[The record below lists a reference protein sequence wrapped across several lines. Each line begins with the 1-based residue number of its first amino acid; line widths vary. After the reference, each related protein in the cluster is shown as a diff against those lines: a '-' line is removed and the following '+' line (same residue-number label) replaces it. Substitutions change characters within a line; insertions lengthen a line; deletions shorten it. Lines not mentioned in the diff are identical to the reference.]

1 MKKQNGIGDTT
12 LGTLG
17 KLVWKMGKL
26 GLAEKFYERFVQ
38 ELLSN
43 DPSLI
48 TLYADLGDITS
59 QSGGYDKSIWW
70 HKKSVEIKE
79 QNSGCDDIK
88 KKQSKDLLQIS
99 DQDLLQI
106 SDQDLKLYDELSH
119 GAFGTVYRAQW
130 LSRHDI
136 AAVKILKLI
145 QLDQQV
151 ENEFFKELLV
161 LNKDKLPLDGPD
173 RLSIALQTDKGINY
187 LHQLEQPILHG
198 DVKSLNFLL
207 ERSHDEYMA
216 NVCDFGLAQTRSETT
231 RQTQLA
237 HALTCTLQWTAPEI
251 LRLSKYTDK
260 SDVYSLGIVYWVLV
274 SNEIPYDGYRNAAIC
289 EFVLRGDRLEIPDA
303 APSRFSALIKEC
315 WAYNTSDRPTSSHLI
330 EAIQECI
337 KQQICLDPLI
347 PKTIFGCLAYC
358 NMKRIHRRVQSI
370 SNLTIHHYD
379 SEIFTLVLAEVA
391 IYLITTLPYPVII
404 AEMALTNYMNIS
416 NSIERRE
423 LEYFLLNASFALI
436 RLNCSTAFY
445 SYFAISKQFCK

>member
-337 KQQICLDPLI
+337 KQQ
-347 PKTIFGCLAYC
+347 
-358 NMKRIHRRVQSI
+358 
-370 SNLTIHHYD
+370 SNL
-379 SEIFTLVLAEVA
+379 
-391 IYLITTLPYPVII
+391 
-404 AEMALTNYMNIS
+404 
-416 NSIERRE
+416 R
-423 LEYFLLNASFALI
+423 FALLCCRKAERINMI
-436 RLNCSTAFY
+436 RR
-445 SYFAISKQFCK
+445 

>member
-1 MKKQNGIGDTT
+1 MSLCSDNEHNLRKILVGMKKQNGIGDTT

-17 KLVWKMGKL
+17 KLLWKMGKL

-99 DQDLLQI
+99 DQDL
-106 SDQDLKLYDELSH
+106 KLYDELSH

-161 LNKDKLPLDGPD
+161 MHSVRYPH
-173 RLSIALQTDKGINY
+173 IATFYGACM
-187 LHQLEQPILHG
+187 E
-198 DVKSLNFLL
+198 
-207 ERSHDEYMA
+207 
-216 NVCDFGLAQTRSETT
+216 
-231 RQTQLA
+231 
-237 HALTCTLQWTAPEI
+237 
-251 LRLSKYTDK
+251 
-260 SDVYSLGIVYWVLV
+260 
-274 SNEIPYDGYRNAAIC
+274 
-289 EFVLRGDRLEIPDA
+289 
-303 APSRFSALIKEC
+303 KE
-315 WAYNTSDRPTSSHLI
+315 
-330 EAIQECI
+330 
-337 KQQICLDPLI
+337 K
-347 PKTIFGCLAYC
+347 
-358 NMKRIHRRVQSI
+358 
-370 SNLTIHHYD
+370 
-379 SEIFTLVLAEVA
+379 
-391 IYLITTLPYPVII
+391 
-404 AEMALTNYMNIS
+404 
-416 NSIERRE
+416 
-423 LEYFLLNASFALI
+423 
-436 RLNCSTAFY
+436 
-445 SYFAISKQFCK
+445 